1 MAIRT
6 DTPVKTASQLR
17 PSTPSL
23 PVPNET
29 GRPRRARHGA
39 VTARPSLAGRPDPT
53 RVTRQLGP
61 AGRVL
66 VVGLV
71 CFGLWSLLAAPSLR
85 RSAQGSPL
93 GLRRAASLAV
103 LRPLARLSSLLSLDR
118 IGREADRA
126 LDRTH
131 TPPEEQALPPIPP
144 LTNTQGPT
152 PSIGPRPSGS
162 DAGELR
168 PSPKSLSELQSLLP
182 VLPPPSAK
190 HPLRILVVGDS
201 MAGDLGFGLARILS
215 DRRFISVKIDA
226 RTSTGL
232 ARDDYFNWPYQLALD
247 IRSYRPTVVVM
258 LFGGNDTQG
267 FIVGGH
273 GVLWGTSEWHTR
285 YSRRVAFVMNEV
297 TKSKRQV
304 VWVGMPI
311 VRSSWLSNGYRGLDR
326 IYQAEARQHRGV
338 MYVDSW
344 KLFTDHSG
352 RYAPYLRGPGGDLV
366 LMREGDGIH
375 LTFAGGDR
383 IGRAVFGSMRQLW
396 AG

>member
-1 MAIRT
+1 M
-6 DTPVKTASQLR
+6 
-17 PSTPSL
+17 
-23 PVPNET
+23 
-29 GRPRRARHGA
+29 
-39 VTARPSLAGRPDPT
+39 
-53 RVTRQLGP
+53 
-61 AGRVL
+61 
-66 VVGLV
+66 VGLV
-71 CFGLWSLLAAPSLR
+71 CFGLWSVLAAPTLKR
-85 RSAQGSPL
+85 TAEGSPL
-93 GLRRAASLAV
+93 GVRRTASLIL
-103 LRPLARLSSLLSLDR
+103 LRPLARLNSLLSLDR

-126 LDRTH
+126 LGRTT
-131 TPPEEQALPPIPP
+131 TPPQEQVIPPIPP
-144 LTNTQGPT
+144 LIVTEAPT
-152 PSIGPRPSGS
+152 PSIAPRPSAA

-168 PSPKSLSELQSLLP
+168 PRPNPASEIESLAP
-182 VLPPPSAK
+182 PLPPPSAK

-201 MAGDLGFGLARILS
+201 VAGDLGYGLARVLS
-215 DRRFISVKIDA
+215 DRHYISVKVDA

-247 IRSYRPTVVVM
+247 IRSYRPTVVVV

-273 GVLWGTSEWHTR
+273 GVLYGTSEWHTR

-311 VRSSWLSNGYRGLDR
+311 VRSSGLSNGYRGLDR
-326 IYQAEARQHRGV
+326 IYRAEARRRRGV

-344 KLFTDHSG
+344 KLFTDHRG
-352 RYAPYLRGPGGDLV
+352 RYSPYLHGPGGDLV

-383 IGRAVFGSMRQLW
+383 IGTAVFISMRRLW
-396 AG
+396 AN